1 MCGEL
6 RVSREDVRQFV
17 LGAAVGGGGSGSG
30 SGRAGGRSSVSA
42 EPSSLSLE
50 SSASSCK
57 TAGTKRKADG
67 LSRDDNGGPDDSW
80 AVTKKPVT
88 TGWKDLPS
96 ELVRRIGK
104 LQTDAQSL
112 AGMERTCKSWR
123 RVVMEGNDDPDI
135 TSKKPSLWRDMV
147 LGWNP
152 TIASVA
158 EALIDSPTGTT
169 SQGAGVSG
177 FSWKGLLQAHWG
189 ASMRRGT
196 PAPYQPHTQ
205 LTDYIF
211 TVEFRS
217 GDEFLFATSGRGL
230 RTPKL
235 WNQNVAFDAHRGV
248 IEGDLDPEIGKRL
261 GDDPFNAD
269 QLKNMT
275 ARVLVTKVSDMSI
288 VELARVH
295 IDAGNIWYSGIDG
308 IGFEPRSNSPCL
320 PKTRLVTAEK
330 NVYYDGYNECAL
342 VRNHSLQLHLTLE
355 PKTGEVSLGFVLVGQ
370 DIDFL
375 SPLETLI
382 YLEVQCPWPKRN
394 NEKKCK

>member
-17 LGAAVGGGGSGSG
+17 LGAAVGGGGSSSGSG
-30 SGRAGGRSSVSA
+30 SAGGQ
-42 EPSSLSLE
+42 PSSLTSE
-50 SSASSCK
+50 SSASGDK
-57 TAGTKRKADG
+57 TAGSKRKADELQIG
-67 LSRDDNGGPDDSW
+67 STQGCEDSGGGKAP
-80 AVTKKPVT
+80 TREKIVT
-88 TGWKDLPS
+88 TGWSALPPD
-96 ELVRRIGK
+96 LVRRIGK
-104 LQTDAQSL
+104 LQTDTQSL